1 MKRVM
6 ISIVVPAHNE
16 SSGIAR
22 ILRAITTGFPQEQL
36 DVVVVCNGCTDGT
49 ANTARRFGS
58 AVRVIETDVASKV
71 HALNLGDQVARSFP
85 RVYIDA
91 DVVITADA
99 IRALTN
105 RLEQGDVLA
114 VAPTPNINVAG
125 CSRFVRAYFGIRS
138 CLPSSRQGIGGSG
151 IYALSEAGR
160 KRFGDFPKLIADDVY
175 VRVQF
180 QPQERETLARVTS
193 IVFAPRTLKQLIAV
207 RARAHYGILELAD
220 RFPMLFK
227 KNIDD
232 GNLRTI
238 IALLRKPTLWPGMLV
253 YFYVNTTAKSW
264 ARIWRRAGI
273 FVWRRDDTSRVA
285 IGTWSDRLVEGD
297 ILRHAKPVRIDQM
310 PDNRFGHGF
319 DPTHPSGTS
328 GR

>member
-1 MKRVM
+1 MNRAM

-16 SSGIAR
+16 NSGIAR
-22 ILRAITTGFPQEQL
+22 LLRVITTGFSQEEL
-36 DVVVVCNGCTDGT
+36 DVVIVCNGCTDGT

-71 HALNLGDQVARSFP
+71 HALNLGDQAARSFP
-85 RVYIDA
+85 RVYVDA
-91 DVVITADA
+91 DVIITADA
-99 IRALTN
+99 IRALAT

-114 VAPTPNINVAG
+114 VAPTPNIDVAG

-160 KRFGDFPKLIADDVY
+160 KRFDDFPKLVADDVY

-180 QPQERETLARVTS
+180 QPQERETLAHVTS

-207 RARAHYGILELAD
+207 RARAHYGIFELAD
-220 RFPMLFK
+220 RFSMLFK

-232 GNLRTI
+232 SNRRTI
-238 IALLRKPTLWPGMLV
+238 IALLKKPRLWPGIAV
-253 YFYVNTTAKSW
+253 YLYVNFVAKSVAKSW
-264 ARIWRRAGI
+264 RHAGK

-285 IGTWSDRLVEGD
+285 LDTWSDQLLETD
-297 ILRHAKPVRIDQM
+297 IHRPVQA
-310 PDNRFGHGF
+310 NR
-319 DPTHPSGTS
+319 DWSDA
-328 GR
+328 R

>member
-1 MKRVM
+1 MKRIM
-6 ISIVVPAHNE
+6 ISIVVPAHDEN
-16 SSGIAR
+16 SGIAR
-22 ILRAITTGFPQEQL
+22 ILRAITTGFRQEEL
-36 DVVVVCNGCTDGT
+36 EVVVVCNGCTDGT

-71 HALNLGDQVARSFP
+71 HALNLGDQVAHSFP

-91 DVVITADA
+91 DVIITADA
-99 IRALTN
+99 IRALAN

-114 VAPTPNINVAG
+114 VAPTPNINVTG
-125 CSRFVRAYFGIRS
+125 CSRLVRAYFGVRS
-138 CLPSSRQGIGGSG
+138 WLPSSRQGIGGSG

-180 QPQERETLARVTS
+180 QPQERETLARATS
-193 IVFAPRTLKQLIAV
+193 IVFAPRTLRQLIAV
-207 RARAHYGILELAD
+207 RARAHYGIFELAD
-220 RFPMLFK
+220 HFPILFK

-232 GNLRTI
+232 SNFRTI
-238 IALLRKPTLWPGMLV
+238 IALLRKPELWPGMLV
-253 YFYVNTTAKSW
+253 YFCVNATAICW

-285 IGTWSDRLVEGD
+285 LGTRSDRLLELD
-297 ILRHAKPVRIDQM
+297 IFRPVQAGEDR
-310 PDNRFGHGF
+310 PDAR
-319 DPTHPSGTS
+319 
-328 GR
+328 

>member
-16 SSGIAR
+16 NSGIAR
-22 ILRAITTGFPQEQL
+22 LLRAILTGFPQEEL

-71 HALNLGDQVARSFP
+71 HALNLGDKVARSFP

-91 DVVITADA
+91 DVVISADA
-99 IRALTN
+99 IRTLAN

-114 VAPTPNINVAG
+114 VAPTPNINLVG
-125 CSRFVRAYFGIRS
+125 CSRLVRAYFGVRG

-151 IYALSEAGR
+151 VYALSEAGR

-180 QPQERETLARVTS
+180 QPQERETLAHVTS
-193 IVFAPRTLKQLIAV
+193 IVFAPRTLKQLIAI
-207 RARAHYGILELAD
+207 RARAHYGIFELAD

-232 GNLRTI
+232 SNLRTI
-238 IALLRKPTLWPGMLV
+238 IALLRKPKLWPGMLV
-253 YFYVNTTAKSW
+253 YFYVNATAKSW
-264 ARIWRRAGI
+264 ARIWRRVGI
-273 FVWRRDDTSRVA
+273 FVWRRDDTSRVT
-285 IGTWSDRLVEGD
+285 IGTWSDRLLEGD
-297 ILRHAKPVRIDQM
+297 ILRPVQAGQDR
-310 PDNRFGHGF
+310 PDAR
-319 DPTHPSGTS
+319 
-328 GR
+328 